1 MKPKKNEKRV
11 PRTLSEPY
19 LLENPFKKDG
29 ITRFVTYAG
38 FVDASVARVE
48 NYNIVLAGGKRLPKI
63 NILLA
68 FPKIKMDDVKRGI
81 KRRNSI
87 AAKGWTAIAHIKD
100 RPKVP
105 VKTKP
110 RDTVECVMRNGLV
123 VTGETVML
131 SKYNLILRVGG
142 SRAGVG
148 KIVLV
153 YRHGLHDFKVLPSEK
168 VPAKPDDASDGA
180 AAATDQ

>member
-1 MKPKKNEKRV
+1 MKPKKNKKRV

-19 LLENPFKKDG
+19 LIENPFKNDG
-29 ITRFVTYAG
+29 AVRFVTYEG

-48 NYNIVLAGGKRLPKI
+48 PYEILLADGKRLPKL
-63 NILLA
+63 NVLLA
-68 FPKIKMDDVKRGI
+68 FPKIKMGDVKRGI

-87 AAKGWTAIAHIKD
+87 AAKGLTAITRIRD

-110 RDTVECVMRNGLV
+110 GDTVECVMRNGLV
-123 VTGETVML
+123 VNGETVML

-142 SRAGVG
+142 SQEEVG
-148 KIVLV
+148 KIVIL
-153 YRHGLHDFKVLPSEK
+153 YRHGLYDFKVLTPEK
-168 VPAKPDDASDGA
+168 VPAKDPDDSDGA
-180 AAATDQ
+180 AASTDE